1 MDQRDILGN
10 LKKILNDANGEV
22 RILEHQVPIETQ
34 MEYFFYSNSLRSL
47 LQEEAMMDL
56 EQFATVLFNSAS
68 SLADKKKTLS
78 TLATS
83 RETRAYRILQEYVQG
98 PDEELKD
105 WAHMALMESRIILES
120 EFTNAR
126 QIYIS
131 TGLGGKGNRLR
142 YYVLLLSASGN
153 PFLDYQQQ
161 VIKKEFAYKLLKDE
175 GEIEELTINKNYIE
189 LIILLPIQTNIKRFI
204 ENVISE
210 CNQYGD
216 FISNIVTVTNVKKLA
231 ENEIAQILQKY
242 ENIRTS
248 S

>member
-34 MEYFFYSNSLRSL
+34 MEYFLYSNKLRNL
-47 LQEEAMMDL
+47 LQEETMVDF
-56 EQFATVLFNSAS
+56 EQFSTELLNSAS
-68 SLADKKKTLS
+68 SIADKKKILS

-83 RETRAYRILQEYVQG
+83 REVKAYRILQEYAQE
-98 PDEELKD
+98 PDMELKD
-105 WAHMALMESRIILES
+105 WAHMAVLESRVMLES
-120 EFTNAR
+120 EFTNER

-142 YYVLLLSASGN
+142 YYVLLWSSSGN

-161 VIKKEFAYKLLKDE
+161 VIEKEFAYSLLKNE
-175 GEIEELTINKNYIE
+175 GDIEELTLKQNYIE
-189 LIILLPIQTNIKRFI
+189 LIILLPIHTNIKLII

-210 CNQYGD
+210 CNQYGN
-216 FISNIVTVTNVKKLA
+216 FISNTVAVTNVKKLA
-231 ENEIAQILQKY
+231 ENEIAQILKKH
-242 ENIRTS
+242 ESTRTS